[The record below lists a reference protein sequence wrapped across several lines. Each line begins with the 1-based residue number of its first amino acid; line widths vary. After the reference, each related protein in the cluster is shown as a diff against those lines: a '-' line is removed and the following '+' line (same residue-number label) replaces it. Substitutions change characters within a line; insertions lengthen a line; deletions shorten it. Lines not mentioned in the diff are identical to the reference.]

1 MSRKIAASLS
11 SFKVEVK
18 PTEKPGATTL
28 SITTLIIMTFRIT
41 ILSIKA
47 FCDLKHKRYSAPMT
61 LRITKLECNYAEYF
75 H

>member
-1 MSRKIAASLS
+1 VSRKIAASLS

-41 ILSIKA
+41 ILSIKGLFA
-47 FCDLKHKRYSAPMT
+47 TSAYTT
-61 LRITKLECNYAEYF
+61 LSIRTLLV
-75 H
+75 

>member
-1 MSRKIAASLS
+1 VSRKIAASLS

-41 ILSIKA
+41 ILSIKGLFA
-47 FCDLKHKRYSAPMT
+47 TLIIYDTQYKRHSA
-61 LRITKLECNYAEYF
+61 
-75 H
+75 